1 MNIFDKLKAALESD
15 VSCDIKLEIDGECFD
30 VILEARDYDDGRN
43 SPNYKGYYDRKESP
57 SSITVRYC
65 LGSDEVCLP
74 LDEMLDGQVLSFTDL
89 HMIQK
94 VMSVLYDSKDDI
106 EKICGWLCGEDREYC
121 SEKPVEDK
129 NPFADYSKWL

>member
-1 MNIFDKLKAALESD
+1 MNIFEKLKSALESD

-30 VILEARDYDDGRN
+30 VILEARNYDDEKN
-43 SPNYKGYYDRKESP
+43 NPNYKEYYDGKESP

-65 LGSDEVCLP
+65 LGSDEVYLP
-74 LDEMLDGQVLSFTDL
+74 IDELIDGKVLSFTDL

-106 EKICGWLCGEDREYC
+106 EKICGGLCGEDREYC
-121 SEKPVEDK
+121 REKSVEDVLREDTK
-129 NPFADYSKWL
+129 

>member
-15 VSCDIKLEIDGECFD
+15 VSWGLKLAIEGEYFD
-30 VILEARDYDDGRN
+30 VILEAREYYDIQHN
-43 SPNYKGYYDRKESP
+43 PNYKGYYDGKESP

-65 LGSDEVCLP
+65 LGSDEVYLP
-74 LDEMLDGQVLSFTDL
+74 LDELVDGKVLSFTDL

-106 EKICGWLCGEDREYC
+106 DKICGGLCGEDREYC
-121 SEKPVEDK
+121 SEKPVEDVLREDTK
-129 NPFADYSKWL
+129 